1 MKYVYETARSISQ
14 IDLDKLYNRG
24 KRCILIDLDNTIARW
39 HTYTIKDDAVT
50 WIEKAKSKG
59 FKVCIL
65 SNSHNRQRPKEA
77 SKILKI
83 DNCAASAKKPS
94 EKAFLDAAEHCM
106 MQKKEI
112 IMVGDQL
119 FCDVR
124 GAIRAGIDAVL
135 VDPIYKK
142 EAFITKIMRF
152 FERLKGRKI
161 NWQDNM
167 D

>member
-1 MKYVYETARSISQ
+1 MKYIYDKVRSISQ
-14 IDLDKLYNRG
+14 IDLNKLYDKG

-39 HTYTIKDDAVT
+39 HTFTIKEDAMA
-50 WIEKAKSKG
+50 WIEKAKSIG

-65 SNSHNRQRPKEA
+65 SNSHNRQRPKKA
-77 SKILKI
+77 SEILEI
-83 DNCAASAKKPS
+83 DNCASSAKKPF
-94 EKAFLDAAEHCM
+94 EKAFLEAAEYCGV
-106 MQKKEI
+106 QKKEVV
-112 IMVGDQL
+112 MVGDQL